1 MTRFLSL
8 FLFLSAALSLSAQH
22 VRSVAGFPAA
32 EPGYSLG
39 VSACYAGQIGDY
51 LVVAG
56 GCNFPEA
63 GKPKKYYAGV
73 YAARMDRATLQW
85 RLVGFLPEAA
95 AYGATVTCGDS
106 LLFLGGNNTDHA
118 LAAVYSVRLNSVGTD
133 VLINRLADLPATAD
147 NMAVALVGNDIFVVG
162 GNQNGKPSAD
172 VLRYKLGA
180 NSVNQCSNTIAQ
192 CSNSV
197 NQCSNTI
204 AQCSNSV
211 NQCSNRIAQCSN
223 SVNQGANSTSSAD
236 LRIPGAPRVQPVAAA
251 YNDKLYVWGGFYA
264 DGEQSK
270 VHTDGYVYDVN
281 AKEWGALSA
290 PCSAD
295 GEEMTLSG
303 GIAWADGDHL
313 YATGG
318 VNRTIFLDAISGR
331 YECVKKDDYLKQP
344 IDWYKF
350 SGNLYVF
357 DAVAGQ
363 WLTTTFAN
371 QALARAGAQA
381 VPTTLGVYYIGGELK
396 PALRTPQ
403 IVLVEN

>member
-8 FLFLSAALSLSAQH
+8 FLFLSTALPLSAQH

-39 VSACYAGQIGDY
+39 VSACYAGLIGDY

-73 YAARMDRATLQW
+73 YTARIDRATLQW
-85 RLVGFLPEAA
+85 RLVGFLPEPA
-95 AYGATVTCGDS
+95 AYGATIASGDS
-106 LLFLGGNNTDHA
+106 LLFIGGNNNEHA
-118 LAAVYSVRLNSVGTD
+118 LAAVYSVRLNSAGTD
-133 VLINRLADLPATAD
+133 VSINRLADLPATAD
-147 NMAVALVGNDIFVVG
+147 NMAVALAGNDVFVVG
-162 GNQNGKPSAD
+162 GNQNGKPSNA
-172 VLRYKLGA
+172 VLRYKLG
-180 NSVNQCSNTIAQ
+180 
-192 CSNSV
+192 SNSV
-197 NQCSNTI
+197 NQAT
-204 AQCSNSV
+204 
-211 NQCSNRIAQCSN
+211 
-223 SVNQGANSTSSAD
+223 NSTSAVN
-236 LRIPGAPRVQPVAAA
+236 LRIPGVPRVQPVAAA

-270 VHTDGYVYDVN
+270 VHTDGYVYDIN

-290 PCSAD
+290 PHSAD

-303 GIAWADGDHL
+303 GIAWADGNHL

-371 QALARAGAQA
+371 KALARAGAQV
-381 VPTTLGVYYIGGELK
+381 VPTPLGVYYIGGELK

-403 IVLVEN
+403 IVIIEN

>member
-8 FLFLSAALSLSAQH
+8 FLFLSTALSLSAQH

-85 RLVGFLPEAA
+85 RLVGFLPEPA
-95 AYGATVTCGDS
+95 AYGATIASGDS
-106 LLFLGGNNTDHA
+106 LLFIGGNNNEHA
-118 LAAVYSVRLNSVGTD
+118 LAAVYSVRLNSAGTD

-147 NMAVALVGNDIFVVG
+147 NMAVALVGNDVFVVG
-162 GNQNGKPSAD
+162 GNQNGKPSNA
-172 VLRYKLGA
+172 VLRYKLG
-180 NSVNQCSNTIAQ
+180 
-192 CSNSV
+192 SNSV
-197 NQCSNTI
+197 NQAT
-204 AQCSNSV
+204 
-211 NQCSNRIAQCSN
+211 
-223 SVNQGANSTSSAD
+223 NSTSAVN
-236 LRIPGAPRVQPVAAA
+236 LRIPGVPRVQPVAAV
-251 YNDKLYVWGGFYA
+251 YNNKLYVWGGFYA

-290 PCSAD
+290 PHSAD

-303 GIAWADGDHL
+303 GIAWADGNHL

-371 QALARAGAQA
+371 KALARAGAQV
-381 VPTTLGVYYIGGELK
+381 VPTPLGVYYIGGELK

-403 IVLVEN
+403 IVIIEN

>member
-1 MTRFLSL
+1 MNRFLSL
-8 FLFLSAALSLSAQH
+8 FLFLSAALPLSAQH

-73 YAARMDRATLQW
+73 YAARMDRAALQW

-95 AYGATVTCGDS
+95 AYGATVASGDS
-106 LLFLGGNNTDHA
+106 LLFIGGNNTEHA
-118 LAAVYSVRLNSVGTD
+118 LAAVYSVRLNSAGTD
-133 VLINRLADLPATAD
+133 VSINRLADLPATAD
-147 NMAVALVGNDIFVVG
+147 NMAVALAGNDVFVVG
-162 GNQNGKPSAD
+162 GNQNGKPSNA
-172 VLRYKLGA
+172 VLRYQLGA
-180 NSVNQCSNTIAQ
+180 NLVNQAT
-192 CSNSV
+192 
-197 NQCSNTI
+197 
-204 AQCSNSV
+204 
-211 NQCSNRIAQCSN
+211 
-223 SVNQGANSTSSAD
+223 NSTSAVD

-251 YNDKLYVWGGFYA
+251 YNNRLYVWGGFYA

-281 AKEWGALSA
+281 AKEWGALAA
-290 PCSAD
+290 PRSAD

-303 GIAWADGDHL
+303 GIAWADGDRL

-331 YECVKKDDYLKQP
+331 YECVEKNDYLKQP
-344 IDWYKF
+344 IDWYRF

-371 QALARAGAQA
+371 QALARAGAQV

-396 PALRTPQ
+396 PALRTPE
-403 IVLVEN
+403 IVIIEN

>member
-1 MTRFLSL
+1 MNRFLSL
-8 FLFLSAALSLSAQH
+8 FLFLSAALPLSAQH

-73 YAARMDRATLQW
+73 YAARMDRAALQW

-95 AYGATVTCGDS
+95 AYGATVASGDS
-106 LLFLGGNNTDHA
+106 LLFIGGNNTEHA
-118 LAAVYSVRLNSVGTD
+118 LAAVYSVRLNSAVTD
-133 VLINRLADLPATAD
+133 VSINRLADLPATAD
-147 NMAVALVGNDIFVVG
+147 NMAVALVGNDVFVVG
-162 GNQNGKPSAD
+162 GNQNGKPSNA
-172 VLRYKLGA
+172 VLRYKLGL
-180 NSVNQCSNTIAQ
+180 NSVNQAT
-192 CSNSV
+192 NSA
-197 NQCSNTI
+197 S
-204 AQCSNSV
+204 SV
-211 NQCSNRIAQCSN
+211 DI
-223 SVNQGANSTSSAD
+223 
-236 LRIPGAPRVQPVAAA
+236 RIPGAPRVQPVAAA
-251 YNDKLYVWGGFYA
+251 YNNRLYVWGGFYA

-281 AKEWGALSA
+281 AKEWGALAA
-290 PCSAD
+290 PRSAD

-303 GIAWADGDHL
+303 GIAWADGDRL

-318 VNRTIFLDAISGR
+318 INRTIFLDAISGR
-331 YECVKKDDYLKQP
+331 YECVEKNDYLKQP

-371 QALARAGAQA
+371 RALARAGAQV

-403 IVLVEN
+403 IVIIGK

>member
-1 MTRFLSL
+1 MDRFLSL
-8 FLFLSAALSLSAQH
+8 FLFLSTALSLSAQH

-95 AYGATVTCGDS
+95 AYGATVASGDI
-106 LLFLGGNNTDHA
+106 LLFIGGNNTEHA
-118 LAAVYSVRLNSVGTD
+118 LAAVYSVRLNSAGTD
-133 VLINRLADLPATAD
+133 VSINRLADLPATAD
-147 NMAVALVGNDIFVVG
+147 NMAVALAGNDIFVVG
-162 GNQNGKPSAD
+162 GNQNGKPSNA
-172 VLRYKLGA
+172 VLRYQLGS
-180 NSVNQCSNTIAQ
+180 NSVAQGSNTIAQ
-192 CSNSV
+192 GSNSV
-197 NQCSNTI
+197 NQAT
-204 AQCSNSV
+204 
-211 NQCSNRIAQCSN
+211 
-223 SVNQGANSTSSAD
+223 NSTSSAN

-251 YNDKLYVWGGFYA
+251 YNNKLYVWGGFYV
-264 DGEQSK
+264 DGGQSK

-381 VPTTLGVYYIGGELK
+381 VPTQLGVYYIGGELK

>member
-1 MTRFLSL
+1 MNRFLSL
-8 FLFLSAALSLSAQH
+8 FLFLSAALPLSAQH

-73 YAARMDRATLQW
+73 YAARIDRATLQW

-95 AYGATVTCGDS
+95 AYGATVASGDS
-106 LLFLGGNNTDHA
+106 LLFIGGNNTDHA
-118 LAAVYSVRLNSVGTD
+118 LAAVYSVRLNSAGTD
-133 VLINRLADLPATAD
+133 VSINRLADLPATAD
-147 NMAVALVGNDIFVVG
+147 NMAVALAGNDVFVVG
-162 GNQNGKPSAD
+162 GNQNGKPSNA

-180 NSVNQCSNTIAQ
+180 SSVNQAT
-192 CSNSV
+192 
-197 NQCSNTI
+197 
-204 AQCSNSV
+204 
-211 NQCSNRIAQCSN
+211 
-223 SVNQGANSTSSAD
+223 NSTSAVN
-236 LRIPGAPRVQPVAAA
+236 LRIPGAPRVQPIAAA
-251 YNDKLYVWGGFYA
+251 YNNRLYVWGGFYA

-295 GEEMTLSG
+295 GDEMTLSG
-303 GIAWADGDHL
+303 GIAWADGNRL

-318 VNRTIFLDAISGR
+318 VNRAIFLDAISGR
-331 YECVKKDDYLKQP
+331 YECVEKDDYLKQS

-371 QALARAGAQA
+371 RALARAGAQV

-396 PALRTPQ
+396 PALRTPE
-403 IVLVEN
+403 IVIIEN

>member
-1 MTRFLSL
+1 MNKLLSL
-8 FLFLSAALSLSAQH
+8 FLFLSAALPLSAQH

-56 GCNFPEA
+56 GCNFPEV

-73 YAARMDRATLQW
+73 YAARIDRAALQW

-95 AYGATVTCGDS
+95 AYGATVASGDS
-106 LLFLGGNNTDHA
+106 LLFIGGNNTEHA
-118 LAAVYSVRLNSVGTD
+118 LAAVYSVRLNSAGTD
-133 VLINRLADLPATAD
+133 VSINRLADLSATAD
-147 NMAVALVGNDIFVVG
+147 NMAVALSGNDIFVVG
-162 GNQNGKPSAD
+162 GNQNGKPSNA
-172 VLRYKLGA
+172 VLRYKLGS
-180 NSVNQCSNTIAQ
+180 NSVAQ
-192 CSNSV
+192 GSNSV
-197 NQCSNTI
+197 NQAT
-204 AQCSNSV
+204 NS
-211 NQCSNRIAQCSN
+211 A
-223 SVNQGANSTSSAD
+223 SAVD
-236 LRIPGAPRVQPVAAA
+236 LRIPGLPRVQPVAAA

-281 AKEWGALSA
+281 TKEWGALSA
-290 PCSAD
+290 PRSAD

-303 GIAWADGDHL
+303 GIAWADGNRL

-371 QALARAGAQA
+371 QALARAGAQV

-396 PALRTPQ
+396 PALRTPE
-403 IVLVEN
+403 IVIIEN

>member
-1 MTRFLSL
+1 MNRFLSL
-8 FLFLSAALSLSAQH
+8 FLFLSAALPLSAQH

-73 YAARMDRATLQW
+73 YAARIDRATLQW

-95 AYGATVTCGDS
+95 AYGATVACGDS
-106 LLFLGGNNTDHA
+106 LLFIGGNNTDHA
-118 LAAVYSVRLNSVGTD
+118 LSAVYSVRLNSAGTD
-133 VLINRLADLPATAD
+133 VSINRLADLPATSD
-147 NMAVALVGNDIFVVG
+147 NMAVALAGNDVFVVG

-180 NSVNQCSNTIAQ
+180 NSVAQGSNT
-192 CSNSV
+192 V
-197 NQCSNTI
+197 
-204 AQCSNSV
+204 
-211 NQCSNRIAQCSN
+211 
-223 SVNQGANSTSSAD
+223 SSAE

-251 YNDKLYVWGGFYA
+251 YNNRLYVWGGFYA

-290 PCSAD
+290 PRSAD

-303 GIAWADGDHL
+303 GIAWADGNRL

-318 VNRTIFLDAISGR
+318 VNRTIFLDAISDR

-371 QALARAGAQA
+371 RVLARAGAQV

-396 PALRTPQ
+396 PALRTPE
-403 IVLVEN
+403 IVIIEN

>member
-1 MTRFLSL
+1 MNKLLSL
-8 FLFLSAALSLSAQH
+8 FLFFSAALTLSAQH

-95 AYGATVTCGDS
+95 AYGATVVSGDS
-106 LLFLGGNNTDHA
+106 LLFIGGNNTEHA
-118 LAAVYSVRLNSVGTD
+118 LAAVYSVRLNSAGTD
-133 VLINRLADLPATAD
+133 VSINRLADLPATAD
-147 NMAVALVGNDIFVVG
+147 NMAVALAGNDIFVVG
-162 GNQNGKPSAD
+162 GNQNGKPSNA
-172 VLRYKLGA
+172 VLRYKLG
-180 NSVNQCSNTIAQ
+180 
-192 CSNSV
+192 SNSV
-197 NQCSNTI
+197 S
-204 AQCSNSV
+204 SV
-211 NQCSNRIAQCSN
+211 N
-223 SVNQGANSTSSAD
+223 

-251 YNDKLYVWGGFYA
+251 YNDKLYVWGGFYV
-264 DGEQSK
+264 DGGQSK

-303 GIAWADGDHL
+303 GIAWADGNRL

-371 QALARAGAQA
+371 QALARAGAQV

-403 IVLVEN
+403 IVIIENFI

>member
-1 MTRFLSL
+1 MNKLLSL

-180 NSVNQCSNTIAQ
+180 
-192 CSNSV
+192 
-197 NQCSNTI
+197 
-204 AQCSNSV
+204 
-211 NQCSNRIAQCSN
+211 
-223 SVNQGANSTSSAD
+223 STVSSAN

-290 PCSAD
+290 PCSAN

-363 WLTTTFAN
+363 WLTTTFVN

-381 VPTTLGVYYIGGELK
+381 VPTPLGVYYIGGELK

-403 IVLVEN
+403 IVIIEN

>member
-1 MTRFLSL
+1 MNRFLSL

-22 VRSVAGFPAA
+22 VRSVVGFPAA

-51 LVVAG
+51 LVMAG

-73 YAARMDRATLQW
+73 YAARMDRAALQW

-95 AYGATVTCGDS
+95 AYGATVASGDS
-106 LLFLGGNNTDHA
+106 LLFIGGNNTDHA
-118 LAAVYSVRLNSVGTD
+118 LAAVYSVRLNSAGTD

-147 NMAVALVGNDIFVVG
+147 NMAVALVGNDVFVVG

-180 NSVNQCSNTIAQ
+180 
-192 CSNSV
+192 
-197 NQCSNTI
+197 
-204 AQCSNSV
+204 
-211 NQCSNRIAQCSN
+211 
-223 SVNQGANSTSSAD
+223 STVSSAN
-236 LRIPGAPRVQPVAAA
+236 LCIPGAPRVQPVAAA

-281 AKEWGALSA
+281 AKEWGALAA
-290 PCSAD
+290 PRSAD

-381 VPTTLGVYYIGGELK
+381 VPTTFGVYYIGGELK

>member
-1 MTRFLSL
+1 MPCTLLIFITIMNRFLSL

-51 LVVAG
+51 LVMAG
-56 GCNFPEA
+56 GCNFPEV

-73 YAARMDRATLQW
+73 YAARIDRATLQW
-85 RLVGFLPEAA
+85 RLVGFLPEPA
-95 AYGATVTCGDS
+95 AYGATIASGDS

-118 LAAVYSVRLNSVGTD
+118 LAAVYSVRLDSAGTD

-147 NMAVALVGNDIFVVG
+147 NMAVALVGNDVFVVG

-180 NSVNQCSNTIAQ
+180 NSVAQ
-192 CSNSV
+192 G
-197 NQCSNTI
+197 
-204 AQCSNSV
+204 
-211 NQCSNRIAQCSN
+211 SN

-236 LRIPGAPRVQPVAAA
+236 LCIPGAPRVQPVAAA

-290 PCSAD
+290 PHSVD
-295 GEEMTLSG
+295 SEEMTLSG

-381 VPTTLGVYYIGGELK
+381 VPTPLGVYYIGGELK

-403 IVLVEN
+403 IVIIEN

>member
-1 MTRFLSL
+1 MDRFLSL

-73 YAARMDRATLQW
+73 YAARIDREALQW

-95 AYGATVTCGDS
+95 AYGATVACGDS

-118 LAAVYSVRLNSVGTD
+118 LAAVYSVRLDSAGTD
-133 VLINRLADLPATAD
+133 VSINRLADLPATAD
-147 NMAVALVGNDIFVVG
+147 NMAVALVGNDVFVVG

-180 NSVNQCSNTIAQ
+180 
-192 CSNSV
+192 
-197 NQCSNTI
+197 
-204 AQCSNSV
+204 
-211 NQCSNRIAQCSN
+211 
-223 SVNQGANSTSSAD
+223 STVSSAN

-290 PCSAD
+290 PHSVD

-371 QALARAGAQA
+371 QTLARAGAQA
-381 VPTTLGVYYIGGELK
+381 VPTQLGVYYIGGELK

-403 IVLVEN
+403 IVIIEN

>member
-1 MTRFLSL
+1 MNRFLSL

-95 AYGATVTCGDS
+95 AYGATVACGDS

-118 LAAVYSVRLNSVGTD
+118 LAAVYSVRLNSAGTD
-133 VLINRLADLPATAD
+133 VSINRLADLPATAD
-147 NMAVALVGNDIFVVG
+147 NMAVALVGNDVFVVG

-180 NSVNQCSNTIAQ
+180 
-192 CSNSV
+192 
-197 NQCSNTI
+197 
-204 AQCSNSV
+204 
-211 NQCSNRIAQCSN
+211 
-223 SVNQGANSTSSAD
+223 STVSSAD

-290 PCSAD
+290 PRSAD

-331 YECVKKDDYLKQP
+331 YECVKKYDYLKQP

-381 VPTTLGVYYIGGELK
+381 VPTPLGVYYIGGELK

>member
-1 MTRFLSL
+1 MNRFLSL
-8 FLFLSAALSLSAQH
+8 FLFLSAALPLSAQH

-95 AYGATVTCGDS
+95 AYGATVACGDS

-118 LAAVYSVRLNSVGTD
+118 LAAVYSVRLNYAGTN

-147 NMAVALVGNDIFVVG
+147 NMAVALAGNDVFVVG
-162 GNQNGKPSAD
+162 GNQNGKPSNA
-172 VLRYKLGA
+172 VLRYQLGA
-180 NSVNQCSNTIAQ
+180 
-192 CSNSV
+192 
-197 NQCSNTI
+197 
-204 AQCSNSV
+204 
-211 NQCSNRIAQCSN
+211 
-223 SVNQGANSTSSAD
+223 STVSSAN
-236 LRIPGAPRVQPVAAA
+236 LCIPGAPRVQPVAAA

-281 AKEWGALSA
+281 AKEWGALAA
-290 PCSAD
+290 PRSAD

-303 GIAWADGDHL
+303 GIAWADGNRL

-331 YECVKKDDYLKQP
+331 YECVEKDDYLKQP
-344 IDWYKF
+344 IDWYRF

-371 QALARAGAQA
+371 QALARAGAQV

-396 PALRTPQ
+396 PALRTPE
-403 IVLVEN
+403 IVIIEN

>member
-1 MTRFLSL
+1 MNRFLSL
-8 FLFLSAALSLSAQH
+8 FLFLSAALPLSAQH

-73 YAARMDRATLQW
+73 YAARMDRAALQW

-95 AYGATVTCGDS
+95 AYGATVASGDS
-106 LLFLGGNNTDHA
+106 LLFIGGNNTEHA
-118 LAAVYSVRLNSVGTD
+118 LAAVYSVRLNSAGTD
-133 VLINRLADLPATAD
+133 VSINRLADLPATAD
-147 NMAVALVGNDIFVVG
+147 NMAVALAGNDVFVVG
-162 GNQNGKPSAD
+162 GNQNGKPSNA
-172 VLRYKLGA
+172 VLRYQLGA
-180 NSVNQCSNTIAQ
+180 NSVAQ
-192 CSNSV
+192 GS
-197 NQCSNTI
+197 
-204 AQCSNSV
+204 
-211 NQCSNRIAQCSN
+211 
-223 SVNQGANSTSSAD
+223 NSTSYVD

-290 PCSAD
+290 PRSAD

-303 GIAWADGDHL
+303 GIAWADGNHL

-331 YECVKKDDYLKQP
+331 YECVEKDDYLKQP

-357 DAVAGQ
+357 DAVAGK

-371 QALARAGAQA
+371 RALARAGAQV

-403 IVLVEN
+403 IVLVEK

>member
-1 MTRFLSL
+1 MNRFLSL
-8 FLFLSAALSLSAQH
+8 FLFLSAALPLSAQH

-73 YAARMDRATLQW
+73 YAARIDRATLQW

-95 AYGATVTCGDS
+95 AYGATVASGDS
-106 LLFLGGNNTDHA
+106 LLFISGNNSDHS
-118 LAAVYSVRLNSVGTD
+118 LASVYSVRLNAAGTD
-133 VLINRLADLPATAD
+133 ASINRLADLPATAD
-147 NMAVALVGNDIFVVG
+147 NMAVALAGNDVFVVG
-162 GNQNGKPSAD
+162 GNQNGKPSNA
-172 VLRYKLGA
+172 VLRYKLG
-180 NSVNQCSNTIAQ
+180 
-192 CSNSV
+192 SNSV
-197 NQCSNTI
+197 NQASNTI
-204 AQCSNSV
+204 ARGSNSV
-211 NQCSNRIAQCSN
+211 NQAT
-223 SVNQGANSTSSAD
+223 NSTSAVD

-251 YNDKLYVWGGFYA
+251 YNNKLYVWGGFYA

-281 AKEWGALSA
+281 TKEWGALSA
-290 PCSAD
+290 PRSAD

-303 GIAWADGDHL
+303 GIAWADGNRL

-331 YECVKKDDYLKQP
+331 YECVEKNDYLKQS

-371 QALARAGAQA
+371 KALARAGAQV

-396 PALRTPQ
+396 PALRTPE
-403 IVLVEN
+403 IVIIEN

>member
-1 MTRFLSL
+1 MHPLNFITIMNRFLSL
-8 FLFLSAALSLSAQH
+8 FLFLSTALSLSAQH

-56 GCNFPEA
+56 GCNFPEV

-95 AYGATVTCGDS
+95 AYGATIACGDS

-118 LAAVYSVRLNSVGTD
+118 LAAVYSVRLNSAGTD
-133 VLINRLADLPATAD
+133 VSINRLADLPATAD
-147 NMAVALVGNDIFVVG
+147 NMAVALVGNDVFVVG

-180 NSVNQCSNTIAQ
+180 
-192 CSNSV
+192 
-197 NQCSNTI
+197 
-204 AQCSNSV
+204 
-211 NQCSNRIAQCSN
+211 
-223 SVNQGANSTSSAD
+223 STVSSAN

-381 VPTTLGVYYIGGELK
+381 VPTPLGVYYIGGELK

-403 IVLVEN
+403 IIIIEN

>member
-1 MTRFLSL
+1 MNRFLSL
-8 FLFLSAALSLSAQH
+8 FLFLSAALPLSAQH
-22 VRSVAGFPAA
+22 VRSVVGFPAA

-73 YAARMDRATLQW
+73 YAARIDRAALQW

-95 AYGATVTCGDS
+95 AYGATVVSGDS
-106 LLFLGGNNTDHA
+106 LLFIGGNNTDHA
-118 LAAVYSVRLNSVGTD
+118 LAAVYSVRLNSAGTD
-133 VLINRLADLPATAD
+133 VSINRLADLPATVD
-147 NMAVALVGNDIFVVG
+147 NMAVALAGNDVFVVG
-162 GNQNGKPSAD
+162 GNQNGKPSNA

-180 NSVNQCSNTIAQ
+180 NLVNQASNTIAQ
-192 CSNSV
+192 GSNSV
-197 NQCSNTI
+197 NQAT
-204 AQCSNSV
+204 
-211 NQCSNRIAQCSN
+211 
-223 SVNQGANSTSSAD
+223 NSTSAVD

-251 YNDKLYVWGGFYA
+251 YNNRLYVWGGFYA

-281 AKEWGALSA
+281 AKEWGALAA
-290 PCSAD
+290 PRSAD

-303 GIAWADGDHL
+303 GIAWADGNRL

-371 QALARAGAQA
+371 QALARAGAQV

-403 IVLVEN
+403 IVIIEN

>member
-1 MTRFLSL
+1 MNRFLSL
-8 FLFLSAALSLSAQH
+8 FLFLSAVLPLSAQH

-73 YAARMDRATLQW
+73 YAARIDRAMLQW

-95 AYGATVTCGDS
+95 AYGATVASGDS
-106 LLFLGGNNTDHA
+106 LLFIGGNNTEHA
-118 LAAVYSVRLNSVGTD
+118 LAAVYSVRLNSTGTD
-133 VLINRLADLPATAD
+133 VSINRLADLPATAD
-147 NMAVALVGNDIFVVG
+147 NMAVALVGNDVFVVG
-162 GNQNGKPSAD
+162 GNQNGKPSNA

-180 NSVNQCSNTIAQ
+180 NSVNQAS
-192 CSNSV
+192 
-197 NQCSNTI
+197 
-204 AQCSNSV
+204 
-211 NQCSNRIAQCSN
+211 
-223 SVNQGANSTSSAD
+223 NSTSAVD

-281 AKEWGALSA
+281 AKEWGALAA
-290 PCSAD
+290 PHSAD

-303 GIAWADGDHL
+303 GIAWADGDRL

-371 QALARAGAQA
+371 QALARAGAQV
-381 VPTTLGVYYIGGELK
+381 VPTALGVYYIGGELK
-396 PALRTPQ
+396 PALRTPE
-403 IVLVEN
+403 IVIIEN

>member
-1 MTRFLSL
+1 MNRFLSL

-180 NSVNQCSNTIAQ
+180 
-192 CSNSV
+192 
-197 NQCSNTI
+197 
-204 AQCSNSV
+204 
-211 NQCSNRIAQCSN
+211 
-223 SVNQGANSTSSAD
+223 STVSSAN

-381 VPTTLGVYYIGGELK
+381 VPTPLGVYYIGGELK

>member
-1 MTRFLSL
+1 MNRFLSL
-8 FLFLSAALSLSAQH
+8 FLFLSAALPLSAQH

-39 VSACYAGQIGDY
+39 VSACYAGLIGDY

-73 YAARMDRATLQW
+73 YAARIDRATLQW

-95 AYGATVTCGDS
+95 AYGATVACGDS
-106 LLFLGGNNTDHA
+106 LLFIGGNNTEHA
-118 LAAVYSVRLNSVGTD
+118 LAAVYSVRLNSAGTD
-133 VLINRLADLPATAD
+133 VSINRLADLPATAD
-147 NMAVALVGNDIFVVG
+147 NMAVALVGNDVFVVG
-162 GNQNGKPSAD
+162 GNQNGKPSNA

-180 NSVNQCSNTIAQ
+180 NSVNQVT
-192 CSNSV
+192 
-197 NQCSNTI
+197 
-204 AQCSNSV
+204 
-211 NQCSNRIAQCSN
+211 
-223 SVNQGANSTSSAD
+223 NSTSAVN

-251 YNDKLYVWGGFYA
+251 YNNRLYVWGGFYA

-303 GIAWADGDHL
+303 GIAWTDGDRL

-371 QALARAGAQA
+371 QTLARAGAQA

-396 PALRTPQ
+396 PALRTSE
-403 IVLVEN
+403 IVIIGK

>member
-22 VRSVAGFPAA
+22 VRSVVGFPAA

-85 RLVGFLPEAA
+85 RLVGFLPEPA
-95 AYGATVTCGDS
+95 AYGATIASGDS
-106 LLFLGGNNTDHA
+106 LLFIGGNNTEHA
-118 LAAVYSVRLNSVGTD
+118 LAAVYSVRLNSAGTD
-133 VLINRLADLPATAD
+133 VSINRLADLPATAD
-147 NMAVALVGNDIFVVG
+147 NMAVALAVNDIFVVG
-162 GNQNGKPSAD
+162 GNQNGKPSNA

-180 NSVNQCSNTIAQ
+180 NSVNQAT
-192 CSNSV
+192 
-197 NQCSNTI
+197 
-204 AQCSNSV
+204 
-211 NQCSNRIAQCSN
+211 
-223 SVNQGANSTSSAD
+223 NSTSAVN

-290 PCSAD
+290 PRSVD

-331 YECVKKDDYLKQP
+331 YECVEKNDYLKQP

-371 QALARAGAQA
+371 KALARAGAQV

-396 PALRTPQ
+396 PALRTPE
-403 IVLVEN
+403 IVIIEN

>member
-1 MTRFLSL
+1 MCQNGKYDILFWHILPLIYILMNRFLSL
-8 FLFLSAALSLSAQH
+8 FLFLSAALPLSAQH

-73 YAARMDRATLQW
+73 YAARMDRAALQW

-95 AYGATVTCGDS
+95 AYGATVASGDS
-106 LLFLGGNNTDHA
+106 LLFLGGNNTEHA
-118 LAAVYSVRLNSVGTD
+118 LAAVYSVRLNSAGTD
-133 VLINRLADLPATAD
+133 VSINRLADLPATAD
-147 NMAVALVGNDIFVVG
+147 NMAVALAGNDVFVVG

-180 NSVNQCSNTIAQ
+180 NSVAQ
-192 CSNSV
+192 G
-197 NQCSNTI
+197 
-204 AQCSNSV
+204 
-211 NQCSNRIAQCSN
+211 SN
-223 SVNQGANSTSSAD
+223 SVNQGANSTFSAD
-236 LRIPGAPRVQPVAAA
+236 IRIPGAPRVQPVAAA

-281 AKEWGALSA
+281 SKEWGALAA
-290 PCSAD
+290 PRSAD
-295 GEEMTLSG
+295 GDEMTLSG
-303 GIAWADGDHL
+303 GIAWADGDRL

-371 QALARAGAQA
+371 KALARAGAQV

-396 PALRTPQ
+396 PALRTPE
-403 IVLVEN
+403 IVIIEN

>member
-51 LVVAG
+51 LVIAG

-95 AYGATVTCGDS
+95 AYGATVASGDS

-118 LAAVYSVRLNSVGTD
+118 LAAVYSVRLDSAGTD
-133 VLINRLADLPATAD
+133 ATLNRLADLSATTD
-147 NMAVALVGNDIFVVG
+147 NMAVALAGNDVFVVG
-162 GNQNGKPSAD
+162 GNQNGKPSNG
-172 VLRYKLGA
+172 VLRYKLSES
-180 NSVNQCSNTIAQ
+180 SVAQ
-192 CSNSV
+192 GSNSV
-197 NQCSNTI
+197 NQAT
-204 AQCSNSV
+204 NS
-211 NQCSNRIAQCSN
+211 I
-223 SVNQGANSTSSAD
+223 SSAD

-270 VHTDGYVYDVN
+270 VHTDGYVYDIN
-281 AKEWGALSA
+281 LKEWGVLPA
-290 PCSAD
+290 PHSVD

-371 QALARAGAQA
+371 QALARAGAQV
-381 VPTTLGVYYIGGELK
+381 VPTTLGAYYIGGELK

>member
-1 MTRFLSL
+1 MNRFLSL
-8 FLFLSAALSLSAQH
+8 FLFLSAALPLSAQH
-22 VRSVAGFPAA
+22 VRRVAGFPAA

-95 AYGATVTCGDS
+95 AYGATVVSGDS
-106 LLFLGGNNTDHA
+106 LLFIGGNNTEHA
-118 LAAVYSVRLNSVGTD
+118 LAAVYSVRLNSAGTN
-133 VLINRLADLPATAD
+133 VSINRLADLPATAD
-147 NMAVALVGNDIFVVG
+147 NMAVALAGNDVFVVG
-162 GNQNGKPSAD
+162 GNQNGKPSNA
-172 VLRYKLGA
+172 VLRYKLG
-180 NSVNQCSNTIAQ
+180 
-192 CSNSV
+192 SNSV
-197 NQCSNTI
+197 NQAT
-204 AQCSNSV
+204 
-211 NQCSNRIAQCSN
+211 
-223 SVNQGANSTSSAD
+223 NSTSSAN

-251 YNDKLYVWGGFYA
+251 YNNRLYVWGGFYA

-281 AKEWGALSA
+281 TKEWGALSA
-290 PCSAD
+290 PRSAD

-303 GIAWADGDHL
+303 GIAWADDNRL

-371 QALARAGAQA
+371 QALARAGAQV

-396 PALRTPQ
+396 PALRTPE
-403 IVLVEN
+403 IVIIEN

>member
-1 MTRFLSL
+1 MNRLLSL

-180 NSVNQCSNTIAQ
+180 
-192 CSNSV
+192 
-197 NQCSNTI
+197 
-204 AQCSNSV
+204 
-211 NQCSNRIAQCSN
+211 
-223 SVNQGANSTSSAD
+223 STVSSAD

-290 PCSAD
+290 PCSAN

-363 WLTTTFAN
+363 WLTTTFVN

-381 VPTTLGVYYIGGELK
+381 VPTPLGVYYIGGELK

>member
-1 MTRFLSL
+1 MNRFLSL
-8 FLFLSAALSLSAQH
+8 FLFLSAALPLSAQH

-73 YAARMDRATLQW
+73 YAARIDRATLQW

-95 AYGATVTCGDS
+95 AYGATVASGDS
-106 LLFLGGNNTDHA
+106 LLFIGGNNTEHA
-118 LAAVYSVRLNSVGTD
+118 LAAVYSVRLNSAGTD
-133 VLINRLADLPATAD
+133 VSINRLADLPATAD
-147 NMAVALVGNDIFVVG
+147 NMAVALAGNDVFVVG
-162 GNQNGKPSAD
+162 GNQNGKPSNV
-172 VLRYKLGA
+172 VLRYKLGS
-180 NSVNQCSNTIAQ
+180 NSVKQASNTIARG
-192 CSNSV
+192 SNSV
-197 NQCSNTI
+197 NQVT
-204 AQCSNSV
+204 
-211 NQCSNRIAQCSN
+211 
-223 SVNQGANSTSSAD
+223 NSTSAVD

-281 AKEWGALSA
+281 AKEWGALAA
-290 PCSAD
+290 PRSAD

-303 GIAWADGDHL
+303 GIAWADGNRL

-331 YECVKKDDYLKQP
+331 YECVEKDDYLKQP
-344 IDWYKF
+344 IDWYRF

-371 QALARAGAQA
+371 QALARAGAQV

-396 PALRTPQ
+396 PALRTPE
-403 IVLVEN
+403 IVIIEN

>member
-1 MTRFLSL
+1 MNRFLSL

-180 NSVNQCSNTIAQ
+180 
-192 CSNSV
+192 
-197 NQCSNTI
+197 
-204 AQCSNSV
+204 
-211 NQCSNRIAQCSN
+211 
-223 SVNQGANSTSSAD
+223 STVSSAD

-290 PCSAD
+290 PCSAN

-381 VPTTLGVYYIGGELK
+381 VPTPLGVYYIGGELK

-403 IVLVEN
+403 IVIIEN

>member
-1 MTRFLSL
+1 MNRFLSL
-8 FLFLSAALSLSAQH
+8 FLFLSAALPLSAQH

-73 YAARMDRATLQW
+73 YAARIDRATLQW

-95 AYGATVTCGDS
+95 AYGATVASGDS
-106 LLFLGGNNTDHA
+106 LLFIGGNNTEHA
-118 LAAVYSVRLNSVGTD
+118 LAAVYSVRLNSAGTD
-133 VLINRLADLPATAD
+133 VSINRLADLPATAD
-147 NMAVALVGNDIFVVG
+147 NMAVALAGNDVFVVG
-162 GNQNGKPSAD
+162 GNQNSKPSNA

-180 NSVNQCSNTIAQ
+180 NSVNQAT
-192 CSNSV
+192 
-197 NQCSNTI
+197 
-204 AQCSNSV
+204 
-211 NQCSNRIAQCSN
+211 
-223 SVNQGANSTSSAD
+223 NSTSAVD

-251 YNDKLYVWGGFYA
+251 YNNKLYVWGGFYA

-281 AKEWGALSA
+281 TKEWGALAA
-290 PCSAD
+290 PRSAD

-303 GIAWADGDHL
+303 GIAWADGNHL

-331 YECVKKDDYLKQP
+331 YECVEKNDYLKQP

-371 QALARAGAQA
+371 KALARAGAQV

-403 IVLVEN
+403 IVLVEK

>member
-1 MTRFLSL
+1 MNRFLSL
-8 FLFLSAALSLSAQH
+8 FLFLSAALPLSAQH

-95 AYGATVTCGDS
+95 AYGATVACGDS

-118 LAAVYSVRLNSVGTD
+118 LAAVYSVRLNSAGTD
-133 VLINRLADLPATAD
+133 VSINRLADLPATAD
-147 NMAVALVGNDIFVVG
+147 NMAVALAGNDIFVVG
-162 GNQNGKPSAD
+162 GNQNGKPSNA

-180 NSVNQCSNTIAQ
+180 NSVNQGSNTIVRGL
-192 CSNSV
+192 NSV
-197 NQCSNTI
+197 NQAT
-204 AQCSNSV
+204 NSA
-211 NQCSNRIAQCSN
+211 S
-223 SVNQGANSTSSAD
+223 SVD
-236 LRIPGAPRVQPVAAA
+236 IRIPGAPRVQPVAAA
-251 YNDKLYVWGGFYA
+251 YNNRLYVWGGFYA

-281 AKEWGALSA
+281 AKEWGALAA
-290 PCSAD
+290 PRSAD

-303 GIAWADGDHL
+303 GIAWADGNHL

-331 YECVKKDDYLKQP
+331 YECVEKNDYLKQP

-371 QALARAGAQA
+371 QALARAGAQV
-381 VPTTLGVYYIGGELK
+381 VPTALGVYYIGGELK

-403 IVLVEN
+403 IVIIGK

>member
-51 LVVAG
+51 LVIAG

-95 AYGATVTCGDS
+95 AYGATVASGDS
-106 LLFLGGNNTDHA
+106 LLFIGGNNTDHA
-118 LAAVYSVRLNSVGTD
+118 LAAVYSVRLNSAGTD

-147 NMAVALVGNDIFVVG
+147 NMAVALVGNDVFVVG

-180 NSVNQCSNTIAQ
+180 
-192 CSNSV
+192 
-197 NQCSNTI
+197 
-204 AQCSNSV
+204 
-211 NQCSNRIAQCSN
+211 
-223 SVNQGANSTSSAD
+223 STVSSAD
-236 LRIPGAPRVQPVAAA
+236 LRIPGAPRVQPIAAA

-270 VHTDGYVYDVN
+270 VHTDGYVYDIN
-281 AKEWGALSA
+281 LKEWGVLPA
-290 PCSAD
+290 PHSVD

-371 QALARAGAQA
+371 QALARAGAQV
-381 VPTTLGVYYIGGELK
+381 VPTTLGAYYIGGELK

>member
-1 MTRFLSL
+1 MNRFLSL
-8 FLFLSAALSLSAQH
+8 FLFLSAALPLSAQH

-95 AYGATVTCGDS
+95 AYGATVASGDS
-106 LLFLGGNNTDHA
+106 LLFIGGNNTEHA
-118 LAAVYSVRLNSVGTD
+118 LAAVYSVRLNSAGTD
-133 VLINRLADLPATAD
+133 VSINRLADLPATAD
-147 NMAVALVGNDIFVVG
+147 NMAVALAGNDVFVVG
-162 GNQNGKPSAD
+162 GNQNGKPSNA
-172 VLRYKLGA
+172 VLRYQLG
-180 NSVNQCSNTIAQ
+180 
-192 CSNSV
+192 SNSV
-197 NQCSNTI
+197 AQGSNTV
-204 AQCSNSV
+204 SSV
-211 NQCSNRIAQCSN
+211 
-223 SVNQGANSTSSAD
+223 D
-236 LRIPGAPRVQPVAAA
+236 FRIPGTPRVQPVAAA
-251 YNDKLYVWGGFYA
+251 YNNRLYVWGGFYV

-290 PCSAD
+290 PRSAD

-303 GIAWADGDHL
+303 GIAWADGNRL

-331 YECVKKDDYLKQP
+331 YECVEKNDYLKQP
-344 IDWYKF
+344 IDWYRF

-371 QALARAGAQA
+371 QALARAGAQV

-396 PALRTPQ
+396 PALRTPE
-403 IVLVEN
+403 IVIIEN

>member
-1 MTRFLSL
+1 MNRFLSL
-8 FLFLSAALSLSAQH
+8 FLFLSAALPLSAQH

-73 YAARMDRATLQW
+73 YAARIDRATLQW

-95 AYGATVTCGDS
+95 AYGATVASGDS
-106 LLFLGGNNTDHA
+106 LLFIGGNNTEHA
-118 LAAVYSVRLNSVGTD
+118 LAAVYSVRLNSAGTD
-133 VLINRLADLPATAD
+133 VSINRLADLPATAD
-147 NMAVALVGNDIFVVG
+147 NMAVALAGNDVFVVG
-162 GNQNGKPSAD
+162 GNQNGKPSNA

-180 NSVNQCSNTIAQ
+180 NSVNQASNTIVRGL
-192 CSNSV
+192 NSV
-197 NQCSNTI
+197 NQVT
-204 AQCSNSV
+204 
-211 NQCSNRIAQCSN
+211 
-223 SVNQGANSTSSAD
+223 NSTSAVD

-290 PCSAD
+290 PRSAD

-303 GIAWADGDHL
+303 GIAWADGNSL

-371 QALARAGAQA
+371 QALARAGAQV